1 MTQGERLIN
10 AIRSFWR
17 VWRRWPTYGD
27 LQATRISTAPH
38 KRLGPDEPGWQKA
51 LRPGE
56 RLKRGKDRQGRVVF
70 MLVRA

>member
-1 MTQGERLIN
+1 MTQGDRLIN
-10 AIRSFWR
+10 AIRSFRR

-38 KRLGPDEPGWQKA
+38 KRLAEPSHRKA

-56 RLKRGKDRQGRVVF
+56 CLQRGTDAQGRVVF